1 LPLDTVRSL
10 AVQSARDQ
18 IGIAAKTMTD
28 EEYHEESIERDEGVG
43 QRLQLARK
51 NASLSLTDVAKETRI
66 PERHLVAI
74 ENGEF
79 NRLPAPTY
87 AVGFSRSY
95 ARFLGINEHEIVD
108 RVRAELA
115 MTQPTRPDRP
125 DRFEPGDPARV
136 PSRKLA
142 WFGLFAILLLLAGMF
157 AFYRSYFAPGVG
169 PAPLTQQRQIA
180 VNEAA
185 GGDLT
190 LQRPAQATTPSAG
203 GQVVLTALEDGVW
216 ARFYDASGTRLLE
229 KQLANG
235 ERFVVPRD
243 RQGVQIWTGRPDAF
257 AITIDGR
264 PVPKLAEQQQI
275 IRDVPITA
283 EALLARQ
290 GGGTAAAG
298 LSVTTPATAAPAA
311 ARP

>member
-1 LPLDTVRSL
+1 
-10 AVQSARDQ
+10 
-18 IGIAAKTMTD
+18 MTND
-28 EEYHEESIERDEGVG
+28 DYLEEPVAHDEGAG
-43 QRLQLARK
+43 QRLQMARK
-51 NASLSLTDVAKETRI
+51 QAGLSLADVAKGTRI

-87 AVGFSRSY
+87 AVGFARSY
-95 ARFLGINEHEIVD
+95 ARLVGADEHGIVD
-108 RVRAELA
+108 QVRAELA
-115 MTQPTRPDRP
+115 LTRPARAERP

-142 WFGLFAILLLLAGMF
+142 WFGLFAIVLLLVGMF

-169 PAPLTQQRQIA
+169 PAPLTAERRIA
-180 VNEAA
+180 VGEAA

-190 LQRPAQATTPSAG
+190 IGRQAPASPAAQAN
-203 GQVVLTALEDGVW
+203 GQVVFTALEDGVW
-216 ARFYDASGTRLLE
+216 ARFYDGAGNRLLE

-235 ERFVVPRD
+235 ERFVVP
-243 RQGVQIWTGRPDAF
+243 QGVEGVQIWTGRPDAL

-275 IRDVPITA
+275 VRDVPVTA
-283 EALLARQ
+283 AALLAR
-290 GGGTAAAG
+290 GNGATVAPAGNAAQ
-298 LSVTTPATAAPAA
+298 AAPAA
-311 ARP
+311 GGAVPARPAAAGN

>member
-1 LPLDTVRSL
+1 
-10 AVQSARDQ
+10 
-18 IGIAAKTMTD
+18 MTD
-28 EEYHEESIERDEGVG
+28 DEYFDEPIGRDEGVG
-43 QRLQLARK
+43 QRLQAARQ
-51 NASLSLTDVAKETRI
+51 NAGLTLTDAAKATRI

-95 ARFLGINEHEIVD
+95 ARFLGINEHDIVD
-108 RVRAELA
+108 QVRAELA
-115 MTQPTRPDRP
+115 MTQTARPERP

-142 WFGLFAILLLLAGMF
+142 WFGLFAIALLLAGMF

-185 GGDLT
+185 GGNPT
-190 LQRPAQATTPSAG
+190 LQRPGQATAAPSAG
-203 GQVVLTALEDGVW
+203 GEVVLTALENGVW
-216 ARFYDASGTRLLE
+216 ARFYDAAGTRLLE
-229 KQLANG
+229 KQLAQG

-275 IRDVPITA
+275 VRDVPITA

-290 GGGTAAAG
+290 SGGAAAA
-298 LSVTTPATAAPAA
+298 TPPAANPAPAA
-311 ARP
+311 PGAMRP

>member
-1 LPLDTVRSL
+1 
-10 AVQSARDQ
+10 
-18 IGIAAKTMTD
+18 MTD
-28 EEYHEESIERDEGVG
+28 EEYLEAPAERDEGVG
-43 QRLQLARK
+43 QRLQSARED
-51 NASLSLTDVAKETRI
+51 AGLSLTDVAKQTRI

-108 RVRAELA
+108 RVRTELA
-115 MTQPTRPDRP
+115 LTQPARPERP

-142 WFGLFAILLLLAGMF
+142 WFGLFAIVLLLAGMF

-190 LQRPAQATTPSAG
+190 LQRPAQAETPEAS

-216 ARFYDASGTRLLE
+216 ARFYDGSGTRLLE
-229 KQLANG
+229 KQMANG

-257 AITIDGR
+257 AVTIDGR

-290 GGGTAAAG
+290 DGASTLSPPAA
-298 LSVTTPATAAPAA
+298 TPVPAATGAPAA